1 MWHSLKSAL
10 NPKNISALGWM
21 LFSAFCFALM
31 GAFTHSLK
39 DIFDWRITGFA
50 RAFIN
55 FVIVLAL
62 AYATKKPLLIFKV
75 PSSLWWRSIVGSIS
89 ILCTFYIFANLP
101 LAEATSLVNLVPI
114 WMALIVAFVA
124 NQAVPRSVLFS
135 IICGILGVYFIQQP
149 HFDQGN
155 FAIVVGIFQAL
166 FAAIAVYNLH
176 RIKDLHPTTVV
187 AHFTGVASLITFMVM
202 IPALPELLNGSLY
215 TIPVVLSLFGIGLT
229 GTAAQLAMTRAY
241 MLGNPAQNSTV
252 GLAQVAFA
260 TIFDIVVWD
269 RSFSVETVI
278 GILLITV
285 PTTFFVARIQLR
297 NRAQAV

>member
-1 MWHSLKSAL
+1 MAS
-10 NPKNISALGWM
+10 PKKISALGWM

-39 DIFDWRITGFA
+39 DTFDWRITGFA

-55 FVIVLAL
+55 FLFVVILAFW
-62 AYATKKPLLIFKV
+62 TKQPLIFRA
-75 PSSLWWRSIVGSIS
+75 PSSLWYRSIVGSLS
-89 ILCTFYIFANLP
+89 ILCTFYVFANLP
-101 LAEATSLVNLVPI
+101 LAEATSLTNLVPI
-114 WMALIVAFVA
+114 WMALIIAFVA
-124 NQAVPRSVLFS
+124 NQSVPRSVLIS
-135 IICGILGVYFIQQP
+135 ILCGIAGVYFIQQP

-155 FAIVVGIFQAL
+155 FAVVVGIVQAL

-176 RIKDLHPTTVV
+176 RTKGIHPTTVV
-187 AHFTGVASLITFMVM
+187 AHFTGVASVITFVVMV
-202 IPALPELLNGSLY
+202 PSLPELMDGAKY
-215 TIPVVLSLFGIGLT
+215 TLPVIGGLFGIGLT
-229 GTAAQLAMTRAY
+229 GTVAQLAMTRAY

-260 TIFDIVVWD
+260 TVFDIVIWD
-269 RSFSVETVI
+269 RSFSLETVA

>member
-1 MWHSLKSAL
+1 
-10 NPKNISALGWM
+10 M

-39 DIFDWRITGFA
+39 ETFDWRITGFA

-55 FVIVLAL
+55 FIFVLAL
-62 AYATKKPLLIFKV
+62 AYATKKPVIFFKV

-89 ILCTFYIFANLP
+89 ILGTFYVFANLP

-114 WMALIVAFVA
+114 WMALIIAFVA
-124 NQAVPRSVLFS
+124 NQAVPRSVLIS

-155 FAIVVGIFQAL
+155 FAVYVGIFQAL

-176 RIKDLHPTTVV
+176 RTKGLHPTTVV
-187 AHFTGVASLITFMVM
+187 AHFTGVASVITFIVL
-202 IPALPELLNGSLY
+202 IPSLPHLFDGTKY
-215 TIPVVLSLFGIGLT
+215 TLPVIFQLFGIGLT

-269 RSFSVETVI
+269 RSFSMETVI

-297 NRAQAV
+297 NRAQGV

>member
-1 MWHSLKSAL
+1 
-10 NPKNISALGWM
+10 M

-39 DIFDWRITGFA
+39 ETFDWRITAFA

-55 FVIVLAL
+55 FVFVLGL
-62 AYATKKPLLIFKV
+62 AYATRKPLIFLSA
-75 PSSLWWRSIVGSIS
+75 PSSLWWRSLIGSLS
-89 ILCTFYIFANLP
+89 ILCTFYVFANLP
-101 LAEATSLVNLVPI
+101 LAEATSLTNLVPI
-114 WMALIVAFVA
+114 WMALIIAFYG
-124 NQAVPRSVLFS
+124 NQSVPRSVLIS
-135 IICGILGVYFIQQP
+135 ILCGIAGVYFIQQP

-155 FAIVVGIFQAL
+155 FAIIVGIIQAL

-176 RIKDLHPTTVV
+176 RIKDVHPTVIV
-187 AHFTGVASLITFMVM
+187 AHFTGVASIITFVIMVPSLAHLFDGTKYTWPV
-202 IPALPELLNGSLY
+202 IGQLL
-215 TIPVVLSLFGIGLT
+215 GIGLT

-260 TIFDIVVWD
+260 TIFDIVVWN
-269 RSFSVETVI
+269 RSFSMETI
-278 GILLITV
+278 AGILLITV

-297 NRAQAV
+297 NRAQSV

>member
-1 MWHSLKSAL
+1 MLKT
-10 NPKNISALGWM
+10 KNISALGWM

-39 DIFDWRITGFA
+39 DTFDWRITGFA

-55 FVIVLAL
+55 FVFVVAL
-62 AYATKKPLLIFKV
+62 AFATKKPLIFKA
-75 PSSLWWRSIVGSIS
+75 PSSLWWRSLVGTLS

-114 WMALIVAFVA
+114 WMALIVAFVG
-124 NQAVPRSVLFS
+124 NQSIPRSVLIS
-135 IICGILGVYFIQQP
+135 ILCGIAGVYFIQQP
-149 HFDQGN
+149 HFGQGN

-176 RIKDLHPTTVV
+176 RTKHLHPTTVV
-187 AHFTGVASLITFMVM
+187 AHFTGVASVITFFVM
-202 IPALPELLNGSLY
+202 IPSLPHLIDGAKYSYPVIGALL
-215 TIPVVLSLFGIGLT
+215 GIGLS

-260 TIFDIVVWD
+260 TVFDIVWWN
-269 RSFSVETVI
+269 RSFSLETVA

-297 NRAQAV
+297 NRAQNI

>member
-1 MWHSLKSAL
+1 MV
-10 NPKNISALGWM
+10 NPKNISAVGWM

-39 DIFDWRITGFA
+39 DTFDWRITGFA

-55 FVIVLAL
+55 FIFIVAL
-62 AYATKKPLLIFKV
+62 AYATRKPLIFKA
-75 PSSLWWRSIVGSIS
+75 PSSLWWRSVVGSIS
-89 ILCTFYIFANLP
+89 ILGTFYVFANLP

-114 WMALIVAFVA
+114 WMALIIAFVA
-124 NQAVPRSVLFS
+124 NQAVPRSVLIS
-135 IICGILGVYFIQQP
+135 IICGIVGVYFIQQP

-155 FAIVVGIFQAL
+155 FAIYVGIFQAL

-176 RIKDLHPTTVV
+176 RTKNLHPTTVI
-187 AHFTGVASLITFMVM
+187 AHFTGVASVITFVVM
-202 IPALPELLNGSLY
+202 IPSLPMLIDGTRYSL
-215 TIPVVLSLFGIGLT
+215 PVIFGLFGVGLS
-229 GTAAQLAMTRAY
+229 GTAAQIAMTRAY

-260 TIFDIVVWD
+260 TIFDIVVWN
-269 RSFSVETVI
+269 RSFSAETII

-297 NRAQAV
+297 NRAQNI

>member
-1 MWHSLKSAL
+1 
-10 NPKNISALGWM
+10 M

-39 DIFDWRITGFA
+39 ETFDWRITGFA

-55 FVIVLAL
+55 FLFVLLLAL
-62 AYATKKPLLIFKV
+62 WTKQPLIFRA
-75 PSSLWWRSIVGSIS
+75 PSSLWYRSIVGSLS
-89 ILCTFYIFANLP
+89 ILCTFYVFANLP
-101 LAEATSLVNLVPI
+101 LAEATSLTNLVPI
-114 WMALIVAFVA
+114 WMALIIAFVA
-124 NQAVPRSVLFS
+124 NQSVPRSVLVS
-135 IICGILGVYFIQQP
+135 ILCGIAGVYFIQQP

-155 FAIVVGIFQAL
+155 FAVVVGIVQAL

-176 RIKDLHPTTVV
+176 RTKGIHPTTVV
-187 AHFTGVASLITFMVM
+187 AHFTGVASVITFVVM
-202 IPALPELLNGSLY
+202 LPSLPELMDGAKY
-215 TIPVVLSLFGIGLT
+215 TLPVIGGLVGIGLT
-229 GTAAQLAMTRAY
+229 GTVAQLAMTRAY

-260 TIFDIVVWD
+260 TVFDIVIWD
-269 RSFSVETVI
+269 RSFSLETVA

>member
-1 MWHSLKSAL
+1 ML
-10 NPKNISALGWM
+10 NTKNISALGWM

-39 DIFDWRITGFA
+39 DTFDWRITGFA

-55 FVIVLAL
+55 FIFVLAL
-62 AYATKKPLLIFKV
+62 AFATKKPLILFSA
-75 PSSLWWRSIVGSIS
+75 PSTLWWRSVIGTLS
-89 ILCTFYIFANLP
+89 ILCTFYVFAHLP
-101 LAEATSLVNLVPI
+101 LAEATSLTNLVPI
-114 WMALIVAFVA
+114 WMALIIAFYG
-124 NQAVPRSVLFS
+124 NQSVPRSVLIS
-135 IICGILGVYFIQQP
+135 ILCGIAGVYFIQQP

-155 FAIVVGIFQAL
+155 FAIVVGIVQAL

-176 RIKDLHPTTVV
+176 RIKNIHPTTIV
-187 AHFTGVASLITFMVM
+187 AHFTGVASIITFIVL
-202 IPALPELLNGSLY
+202 IPSLPELMDGTKYSL
-215 TIPVVLSLFGIGLT
+215 PVIFSLFGVGFT

-260 TIFDIVVWD
+260 TVFDIVIWD
-269 RSFSVETVI
+269 RSFSLETVA

>member
-1 MWHSLKSAL
+1 MFMIK
-10 NPKNISALGWM
+10 PKNIPALGWM

-39 DIFDWRITGFA
+39 DTFDWRITGFA
-50 RAFIN
+50 RAFSN
-55 FVIVLAL
+55 FIFVVAL
-62 AYATKKPLLIFKV
+62 AYATKKPLIFFKV
-75 PSSLWWRSIVGSIS
+75 PSSLWWRSVVGSLS
-89 ILCTFYIFANLP
+89 ILCTFYVFANLP

-124 NQAVPRSVLFS
+124 NQAISRSVLVS
-135 IICGILGVYFIQQP
+135 ILCGIAGVYFIQQP
-149 HFDQGN
+149 HFDKGN
-155 FAIVVGIFQAL
+155 VAIVVGIFQAL
-166 FAAIAVYNLH
+166 FAAVAVYNLH
-176 RIKDLHPTTVV
+176 LTKGLHPTTVV
-187 AHFTGVASLITFMVM
+187 AHFTGVASVITFIAL
-202 IPALPELLNGSLY
+202 IPSLPHLFDGAKYTLPVIGELL
-215 TIPVVLSLFGIGLT
+215 GIGLT

-260 TIFDIVVWD
+260 TVFDIVIWN
-269 RSFSVETVI
+269 RSFSLETVI

-297 NRAQAV
+297 NRAQSV